1 MKIKGLGAVHK
12 LCLIRFDWCVFLAI
26 YAYICYD
33 AQKIKILYKEMITI
47 LHGVG
52 GGGYGKRITI
62 LQGGGGIPRPPK
74 SDNVIHG

>member
-1 MKIKGLGAVHK
+1 MKGIGAVHK

-26 YAYICYD
+26 YAYFCYD

-52 GGGYGKRITI
+52 GWGVRQKDYNIAREGGFTETSQK
-62 LQGGGGIPRPPK
+62 
-74 SDNVIHG
+74 